1 MVREHAFLKGCS
13 AMTYG
18 LMERQMILDYKYN
31 GKGYMGIPFGDML
44 TDKLMSEMFP
54 VECVVPVPVHKKRE
68 RSRGYNQTAI
78 MAERI
83 CHNTG
88 LNYREHGLV
97 RVKET
102 VLLRSM
108 TPVERESTMKD
119 AFSVTSYEKQYIED
133 MSILLVDDIITTG
146 ATADA
151 CARTL
156 LESGAR
162 EVYLLTLAAGGNKK
176 PTE

>member
-31 GKGYMGIPFGDML
+31 GKGYMGISFGDML

-54 VECVVPVPVHKKRE
+54 VECVVPVPVHKKRK
-68 RSRGYNQTAI
+68 RLRGYNQTAI
-78 MAERI
+78 MAERL
-83 CHNTG
+83 CNNTG

-108 TPVERESTMKD
+108 TPVERECTMKD

-151 CARTL
+151 CARAL
-156 LESGAR
+156 LEGGAR
-162 EVYLLTLAAGGNKK
+162 EVYLITLAAGGNKK